1 MALAAT
7 RIITAMATGLLATAA
22 TSFSGDGPSPEPAPQ
37 IRPYI
42 QASSM
47 VNLGAFATPNGLLAV
62 GAVHIFVR
70 NVIHITSGDSRRIAS
85 RYTALATKFVIPG
98 LAVCAVAAGPARSAV
113 AIGSRRARACCARA
127 AALAVTCCAPS
138 EVKIRHSSPHARQ
151 AVGASRLRDR
161 TAGLSRRVPSLRD
174 ADCALAADD

>member
-47 VNLGAFATPNGLLAV
+47 VNLGAFATPNGLLA
-62 GAVHIFVR
+62 
-70 NVIHITSGDSRRIAS
+70 
-85 RYTALATKFVIPG
+85 
-98 LAVCAVAAGPARSAV
+98 
-113 AIGSRRARACCARA
+113 A
-127 AALAVTCCAPS
+127 AAKAQAIVQ
-138 EVKIRHSSPHARQ
+138 SS
-151 AVGASRLRDR
+151 
-161 TAGLSRRVPSLRD
+161 
-174 ADCALAADD
+174 ALKYALFGKWQWNSH